1 MNVMSKYHAYRLS
14 QILTSIRIGS
24 STLTNPASSAPL
36 NEWHTVNVVGV
47 MEAQPVSATSAVGGT
62 EEGADGDDKANVI
75 GGASPGWYG
84 GMLVRYGVVCGVA
97 WEYPY
102 ATLLAEIPKIPLFEG
117 NILRLYTSFLPAGQ
131 KLHMKIPF
139 ALPRVQA
146 SQICP
151 VLRIE

>member
-47 MEAQPVSATSAVGGT
+47 MEAPPVSATSAVGGT

-84 GMLVRYGVVCGVA
+84 GMVVWWYVGPVWGGVWGGVGIS
-97 WEYPY
+97 
-102 ATLLAEIPKIPLFEG
+102 LC
-117 NILRLYTSFLPAGQ
+117 YTPGRDS
-131 KLHMKIPF
+131 
-139 ALPRVQA
+139 
-146 SQICP
+146 
-151 VLRIE
+151 